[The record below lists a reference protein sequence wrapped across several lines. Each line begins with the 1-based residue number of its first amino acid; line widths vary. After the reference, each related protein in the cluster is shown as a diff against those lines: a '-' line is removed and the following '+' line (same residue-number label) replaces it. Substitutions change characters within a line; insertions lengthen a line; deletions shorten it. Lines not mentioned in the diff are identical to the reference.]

1 MSKTDKRVDAYI
13 AKAQPF
19 AQPILTHIR
28 EIVHATCPDCE
39 EKIKWGMPAFEYK
52 GPMLGMAA
60 FKAHAVFG
68 FWKAKLL
75 DDPKGLLSEDDAM
88 GHGGRLTSLKDLPS
102 DRDMKNFIKQAMKLN
117 DDGVKAPRT
126 KPNTKPEL
134 GVPDYF
140 QKALNK
146 NRAAKKVFDD
156 FSPSQ
161 RREYIEWLTEAKTEA
176 TREKRLETAIEW
188 IAEGKIRNWKYVKK

>member
-1 MSKTDKRVDAYI
+1 MKDKKVDTYI

-19 AQPILTHIR
+19 AQPILRHVR
-28 EIVHATCPDCE
+28 ALVHEVCPDCE
-39 EKIKWGMPAFEYK
+39 EKIKWGMPAFDYK
-52 GPMLGMAA
+52 GPLMGIAA

-75 DDPKGLLSEDDAM
+75 DDPKGLLSQDEAM

-102 DRDMKNFIKQAMKLN
+102 DRDLKNFIKQAMKLN
-117 DDGVKAPRT
+117 DEGIKVPRVKSAP
-126 KPNTKPEL
+126 KAEL
-134 GVPDYF
+134 PVPDYF
-140 QKALNK
+140 ARGLKK
-146 NRAAKKVFDD
+146 NAAAKKIFEN

-176 TREKRLETAIEW
+176 TRETRLETAIEW
-188 IAEGKIRNWKYVKK
+188 ISEGKIRNWKYIRK